1 MQFVLAALRGKLV
14 VSCQPVPGGPLDTP
28 AIVAGFARAALAG
41 GAAALRIEGVANVVA
56 VRAATDAPIIGLVKR
71 DLAAS
76 PVRITPLLHDV
87 ADLAAAGADI
97 IALDANDR
105 ERPVPAGELC
115 AAILKADR
123 VAMADIATLAEARAA
138 FGFGADV
145 VGTTMSGYTGGP
157 EPDTP
162 DFALLSEAARIGGPV
177 IAEGRIRTPQ
187 QAAEAMR
194 LGAFAVVVG
203 SAITRPEHVTDWF
216 ATAIAAVR
224 PAADRVGV

>member
-1 MQFVLAALRGKLV
+1 MRPTSSGASL
-14 VSCQPVPGGPLDTP
+14 
-28 AIVAGFARAALAG
+28 VAGFARAALAG

-97 IALDANDR
+97 IAFDATDR

-203 SAITRPEHVTDWF
+203 SAITRPEHVTEWF
-216 ATAIAAVR
+216 ATAIGAVR